1 MLQFY
6 SSGIVEMLKSRKFAK
21 RHHKTR
27 KQQQRQRK
35 QNGGA
40 RFLHYSP
47 KPISKLRDL
56 SPKEVGKLIMKP
68 NGLWLSEEDS
78 WKEWCNESC
87 MFNLSKAIKYEAT
100 IDLSK
105 LYVVDSIE
113 SLNALQQ
120 EYFDADNFGI
130 NWAEVSKKYAGIQ
143 FKNYYAVKSEYMK
156 KITPESIWFM
166 GVDIDSVCI
175 WRPSEAVLT
184 FTEV

>member
-1 MLQFY
+1 
-6 SSGIVEMLKSRKFAK
+6 MLKSRKSTK
-21 RHHKTR
+21 RNRKTR
-27 KQQQRQRK
+27 KQRRQQK
-35 QNGGA
+35 QYGGV

-87 MFNLSKAIKYEAT
+87 MFNLSKARKYEAT

-113 SLNALQQ
+113 SLNALQKD
-120 EYFDADNFGI
+120 YFDADNFGI

-143 FKNYYAVKSEYMK
+143 FTNYDAVKSEYMK

-175 WRPSEAVLT
+175 WRPSEVVLT
-184 FTEV
+184 FTEVT

>member
-1 MLQFY
+1 MVQFY
-6 SSGIVEMLKSRKFAK
+6 SSEQIEMPKSRKSVK
-21 RHHKTR
+21 RHRKTR
-27 KQQQRQRK
+27 KQQRQRK

-40 RFLHYSP
+40 QFFHYSA
-47 KPISKLRDL
+47 KPIHTLRDL

-78 WKEWCNESC
+78 WKEWCNDSC

-105 LYVVDSIE
+105 LYVIDSIE

-120 EYFDADNFGI
+120 EYYDKRKFGI
-130 NWAEVSKKYAGIQ
+130 NWTEVSKKYAGIQ
-143 FKNYYAVKSEYMK
+143 FANYAAVKSELMETF
-156 KITPESIWFM
+156 TPESIWFM
-166 GVDIDSVCI
+166 GIDIDSVCI